1 MHKVSQVIGISFL
14 YYLSSLESPLLLSSS
29 SYHTDPNTRKER
41 AIYHPHKRPR
51 PRLRPKQPCEL
62 PCNMH
67 AHVTC
72 ISNHILRLR
81 ARRSELRVRS
91 LVSGSCS
98 SRSISVAPVPASASG
113 ANVFVS
119 LNSPESWPSEGD
131 LPLAQS
137 LCERSTWCKGGVGLT
152 MFLGFALLARACFA

>member
-14 YYLSSLESPLLLSSS
+14 YYLSSLEPPLLLSSS
-29 SYHTDPNTRKER
+29 SYHTEPNTRKER

-72 ISNHILRLR
+72 ISNHVLRLR

-91 LVSGSCS
+91 LVSGSLFLEIYL
-98 SRSISVAPVPASASG
+98 SRACA
-113 ANVFVS
+113 
-119 LNSPESWPSEGD
+119 
-131 LPLAQS
+131 
-137 LCERSTWCKGGVGLT
+137 GVG
-152 MFLGFALLARACFA
+152 FWGECIRFSEQP